1 MYAVIRSGGK
11 QHRVEPGD
19 RLKVEKLEGEV
30 GSKIELGDV
39 LMVEK
44 DGKITLGEPVIAKAK
59 VKATVLGQDRDKK
72 IIVFKK
78 KRKKQ
83 YRRTRGHRQPYT
95 ELLVDAI
102 KLK

>member
-11 QHRVEPGD
+11 QHRIEPGK
-19 RLKVEKLEGEV
+19 RLKVEKLDGNV

-44 DGKITLGEPVIAKAK
+44 DGKVTIGKPVIANAK
-59 VKATVLGQDRDKK
+59 VGVTVVGQDRNKK

-78 KRKKQ
+78 KKKKQ
-83 YRRTRGHRQPYT
+83 YRRTRGHRQLYT
-95 ELLVDAI
+95 ELQVDDI